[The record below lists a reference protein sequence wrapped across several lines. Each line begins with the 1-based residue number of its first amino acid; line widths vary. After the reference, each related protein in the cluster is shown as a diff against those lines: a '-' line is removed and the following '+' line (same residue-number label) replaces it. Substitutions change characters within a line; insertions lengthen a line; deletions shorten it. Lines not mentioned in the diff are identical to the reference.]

1 MPCLEITEVHTSCM
15 PTTELISF
23 TAVANY
29 FGFINMVFTR
39 TEIENMSIDGTVAEL
54 SKGHNRF
61 LVKFPEITFWH
72 LLCCFVM

>member
-1 MPCLEITEVHTSCM
+1 M
-15 PTTELISF
+15 PTRELISF

-29 FGFINMVFTR
+29 SYFYVFILNFGFINMVFTR
-39 TEIENMSIDGTVAEL
+39 TEIENMSIDETVAEL
-54 SKGHNRF
+54 SKGHNRV